1 VIWKLD
7 SFVGSDIAQVGK
19 MLNKDAVVLRVTY
32 TQSNNS
38 ISSTLI
44 DGIQNYRYF
53 NKDW

>member
-7 SFVGSDIAQVGK
+7 GYVGSDIEQLGK
-19 MLNKDAVVLRVTY
+19 ILNKDAIISRVIY

-44 DGIQNYRYF
+44 GGVQNYRYF
-53 NKDW
+53 NKD